1 MTLLRESASELSIDS
16 ITAEIAALQRMAD
29 YYNDYME
36 RKGKYEYVEERLNLL
51 YNRMAEFMIAREL
64 HIEKA

>member
-1 MTLLRESASELSIDS
+1 
-16 ITAEIAALQRMAD
+16 MAD

-64 HIEKA
+64 HIEKV